1 MDAAGPPAEAPR
13 TSGVTSSAVARLYVY
28 AENSQASMKAA
39 TRNAVIESCNVFVVA
54 ANRHMPTEV
63 WAHLRP
69 SLSEFL
75 GFVPPELE
83 EEAIKIITA
92 KRISNHIESQ
102 RDENIA
108 EANENP
114 APPLQRD
121 TAIAEAHA
129 RFAYVSTGLG
139 VIVSRGEKVCDRFP
153 TLSAELGR
161 AIQKAATKLV
171 RHQHVQFPVLQLT
184 AVEMAEVAAVYDVTR
199 IQVISAIGMIRDCVR
214 KADAAGRGYI
224 AHLEAAGGM
233 GGVDER
239 NELRQQ
245 LVDFREKRVLR
256 HFGTI
261 PVLGGNSQQSRTD
274 QMLAAEFVEQPRTDE
289 LPRAA
294 NVTTLER
301 LELID
306 QFHAAR
312 EKIALAQLRPAVQLR
327 DCAAAIKALNDSEKK
342 CVALRGGD
350 GIRVFKLS
358 EETRG
363 NRYQFLMHYTGFI
376 ELEEAPRRALRG

>member
-1 MDAAGPPAEAPR
+1 MDAAPR

-28 AENSQASMKAA
+28 ETSSSSPASMRAA

-92 KRISNHIESQ
+92 KRIFAHIESQ
-102 RDENIA
+102 RDEQIA
-108 EANENP
+108 KANESP
-114 APPLQRD
+114 APALQRD
-121 TAIAEAHA
+121 TAIAEARA
-129 RFAYVSTGLG
+129 RFEYVSKGLD

-153 TLSAELGR
+153 TLSVELGR
-161 AIQKAATKLV
+161 AIQKAASEV
-171 RHQHVQFPVLQLT
+171 VPAYMGAPFRFPVLQLT
-184 AVEMAEVAAVYDVTR
+184 AMELAEVTAVYDLARMQVTG
-199 IQVISAIGMIRDCVR
+199 ATGMVRDCVR

-245 LVDFREKRVLR
+245 LVDFRDKRVLR

-261 PVLGGNSQQSRTD
+261 PGLPYDGGPVLRYEGRTD
-274 QMLAAEFVEQPRTDE
+274 QILAAEFVLTTRATKTFDE
-289 LPRAA
+289 LPRNV
-294 NVTTLER
+294 NVTTLEG

-306 QFHAAR
+306 QTNAAR

-327 DCAAAIKALNDSEKK
+327 DFAAAIKALDDSEKK
-342 CVALRGGD
+342 CVARAGD
-350 GIRVFKLS
+350 DGPKLS
-358 EETRG
+358 GKADE
-363 NRYQFLMHYTGFI
+363 NRYQFVLQYTGFI
-376 ELEEAPRRALRG
+376 ELVNK